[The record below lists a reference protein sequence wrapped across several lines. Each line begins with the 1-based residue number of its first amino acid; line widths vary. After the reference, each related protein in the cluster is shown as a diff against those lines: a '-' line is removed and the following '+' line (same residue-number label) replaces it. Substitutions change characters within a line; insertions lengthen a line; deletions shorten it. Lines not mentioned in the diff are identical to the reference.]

1 MIPDFEEV
9 CRSLGMTEIIRLQ
22 SVLSLVLRQRF
33 ERKGAIAFS
42 DIVGSTRYFSTFGDE
57 AGRRLQQR
65 HVDLLQRA
73 LAGSG
78 GWIVDTA
85 GDGAFLFFPDMSAAA
100 GSLVD
105 FMRLV
110 AADNADRE
118 RDHRLAIRVGIHY
131 GSVLSDG
138 VQVTGDAVNFCS
150 RVVSSAEPSEIRL
163 TKDAFHACVETE
175 YRSRCHVLPPAT
187 FNGVAGGVELLS
199 LRWRDDAVFP
209 TRVLFETGEVYVLP
223 EQDVISFGRQATGG
237 AAPGNDIV
245 LRGANEDATKA
256 ISRWHFQLL
265 RRADGVALRALTDA
279 LTEVNGGR
287 LARGEEVAIWPG
299 DRVRVGGVLTLSFEA
314 PGAEVD
320 RTVIAAD
327 SRQGAGGHQSPGG
340 AETPAG
346 ARAEGAC
353 ARSSSSLEP

>member
-1 MIPDFEEV
+1 MIPDFEELG
-9 CRSLGMTEIIRLQ
+9 RSLGMTEIIRLQ
-22 SVLSLVLRQRF
+22 SVLSLALRQRF

-65 HVDLLQRA
+65 HIDLLQQA
-73 LAGSG
+73 VAGSG

-85 GDGAFLFFPDMSAAA
+85 GDGAFLFFPEMSAAA
-100 GSLVD
+100 RSLVS
-105 FMRLV
+105 FMRQI

-118 RDHRLAIRVGIHY
+118 RDHRLAVRIGIHY

-150 RVVSSAEPSEIRL
+150 RVASSAGPGEIHL

-175 YRSRCHVLPPAT
+175 YRSRCRIVTPAT
-187 FNGVAGGVELLS
+187 FNGIEGTVELLS

-209 TRVLFETGEVYVLP
+209 TRVLFDTGEAHVLP
-223 EQDVISFGRQATGG
+223 DQDVVSFGRQATGS

-245 LRGANEDATKA
+245 LRGANEAATKA

-265 RRADGVALRALTDA
+265 RRADRVAVRALTDA
-279 LTEVNGGR
+279 LTEVNGRR
-287 LARGEEVAIWPG
+287 LAKGEEVAIWPG
-299 DRVRVGGVLTLSFEA
+299 DRVRVGGVLTLCFEA
-314 PGAEVD
+314 PGGED
-320 RTVIAAD
+320 DWTVVAGD
-327 SRQGAGGHQSPGG
+327 SR
-340 AETPAG
+340 
-346 ARAEGAC
+346 
-353 ARSSSSLEP
+353 